1 LFYSFIDEGLPFI
14 VYFKVALIILSSNI
28 TYVCGYKCGID
39 KINEYIRMAGV
50 TTSISNIASLGENE
64 IHNLESRDNQKS
76 NKKSGKE
83 KEDVEDV
90 DNQKYFTA
98 LTMSVKSVFSSL
110 LDSVVVSFIRR

>member
-1 LFYSFIDEGLPFI
+1 M

-39 KINEYIRMAGV
+39 KINEYIRIAGV

-64 IHNLESRDNQKS
+64 IPNIESRGDNQKP
-76 NKKSGKE
+76 NKKSGNR
-83 KEDVEDV
+83 KEDVEDL

-98 LTMSVKSVFSSL
+98 LTM
-110 LDSVVVSFIRR
+110 

>member
-1 LFYSFIDEGLPFI
+1 
-14 VYFKVALIILSSNI
+14 
-28 TYVCGYKCGID
+28 
-39 KINEYIRMAGV
+39 MAGV

-64 IHNLESRDNQKS
+64 IPNIESRDNQKS

-98 LTMSVKSVFSSL
+98 LTM
-110 LDSVVVSFIRR
+110 